1 MDEPGKII
9 HSVDKAAELI
19 EILMRNRVPLTL
31 REIAALSGYP
41 KSTIHGLLNTLIAHE
56 MIRQDAEG
64 RYSLGIRLYECGRAV
79 SSGWDI
85 SERTHPYI
93 ERLSASVDAGAFIA
107 YFDGANVI
115 TIDRCTGGGSLQI
128 IPESGVRQPLH
139 ATAQGKLFL
148 STLPQ
153 KDALRLARLKGMDQY
168 TPHTINTPEDLAADL
183 SAIRIRGYAIE
194 DGEHRVGLRAAAA
207 PLRIGDSRIKY
218 AVGIIGLFRR
228 VSSDEFQSACG
239 ELLKTAEEMEKEI
252 GGRGI

>member
-1 MDEPGKII
+1 MEETRKII
-9 HSVDKAAELI
+9 HSVDKAAVLI
-19 EILMRNRVPLTL
+19 ETLMRSHTPLTL
-31 REIAALSGYP
+31 KEIASLTGCP
-41 KSTIHGLLNTLIAHE
+41 KSTVHGLLSTLIAHE

-93 ERLSASVDAGAFIA
+93 ERLSSSVDAGAFIA

-148 STLPQ
+148 ATLPQ
-153 KDALRLARLKGMDQY
+153 KDALRLARNKGLTQY
-168 TPHTINTPEDLAADL
+168 TPHTIITPEDLAADL
-183 SAIRIRGYAIE
+183 SAIRVRGYAIE

-207 PLRIGDSRIKY
+207 PLRIGDSGVKY

-239 ELLKTAEEMEKEI
+239 ELLNTAEEMEKEI
-252 GGRGI
+252 GSR